1 MKTLKN
7 IVICVGLATIL
18 SAPLAGCSGTWN
30 GMKEDWHGVTGSSDS
45 DTSTSTAS
53 AQPAPAAAPAQA
65 APAQDTT
72 MHSETTTTTTF
83 NR

>member
-1 MKTLKN
+1 VKNLKKL
-7 IVICVGLATIL
+7 VICVGLATIL
-18 SAPLAGCSGTWN
+18 SAPLAGCGGTWN
-30 GMKEDWHGVTGSSDS
+30 GMKEDWHGMTGSNESES
-45 DTSTSTAS
+45 STTTAS
-53 AQPAPAAAPAQA
+53 AQPAAAPAQT